1 MENLWNTVVVA
12 TVSYLAGILT
22 GYYGCNLV
30 KNGKIYIDGVKFDY
44 RNVVILVV
52 SIGWLASVLVS
63 VANSAF
69 KVDIALHGLM
79 GAIVGYF
86 FKQKQNE

>member
-1 MENLWNTVVVA
+1 MENTWNTIIVA
-12 TVSYLAGILT
+12 ATSYVLGVAT
-22 GYYGCNLV
+22 GYYGCSLV
-30 KNGKIYIDGVKFDY
+30 KGGKIYVDGVKFDY

-63 VANSAF
+63 VANPAF